1 MMLAS
6 YRGLAA
12 RLILDRRSRFYTFN
26 MPKAADDLAAP
37 AFRHPPRQRQGRNS
51 ECCLGEGD
59 EGGSIH
65 FARGLELRLAG
76 RHRQDSDMTIIRRG
90 SQAVACPPTRK
101 TRNSDLHI
109 QQTLS
114 YAEALQHSK
123 QSDAAPIASDGTVEG
138 RDQGGQQFGGRCR
151 HGPPTSG
158 AAPE

>member
-1 MMLAS
+1 MLAS

-90 SQAVACPPTRK
+90 SQAVACPPTHTQNPQFRLAHPADTVLCRGIATFETERCSANRK
-101 TRNSDLHI
+101 RRHSGGTRPGRATI
-109 QQTLS
+109 RRTLS
-114 YAEALQHSK
+114 SWPSH
-123 QSDAAPIASDGTVEG
+123 
-138 RDQGGQQFGGRCR
+138 FW
-151 HGPPTSG
+151 SG
-158 AAPE
+158 S